1 MDRLSAIILSL
12 FSKDML
18 PEDKVNLIVALFH
31 LTNIKIKKSEDALK
45 NNIRKH
51 KLLFAD
57 NCKPIVKQLKS
68 TKGYSNAYNIYEA
81 HIKQKDLEQIIKFKK
96 IIYEKIK
103 EDIIINKLE
112 CITENVFD

>member
-1 MDRLSAIILSL
+1 MDQVCSIILSL

-31 LTNIKIKKSEDALK
+31 LTNIKIKKSKDELK

-57 NCKPIVKQLKS
+57 NCKPIVIQLKS
-68 TKGYSNAYNIYEA
+68 TQGYSTAYNIYEE
-81 HIKQKDLEQIIKFKK
+81 HIKQKDLDEIIKVKNL
-96 IIYEKIK
+96 IYKRIEK
-103 EDIIINKLE
+103 DIMINKLE
-112 CITENVFD
+112 DITEIVFN